1 MSLTTPASD
10 MLTEPSG
17 ESLDLLR
24 LNLMKAKEAACPV
37 TTSAGT
43 VSPSGRSG
51 EAQRQLLTAFDAA
64 ERILSLAQAARQRRA

>member
-1 MSLTTPASD
+1 

-17 ESLDLLR
+17 ESLGLLR
-24 LNLMKAKEAACPV
+24 QNLTKAKEAACPV
-37 TTSAGT
+37 AAAAGA
-43 VSPSGRSG
+43 VSPGRSV